1 MKTLENRAKLM
12 SSAYWRLVRLDGT
25 GRHRVEEVAIA
36 QAFFQEHFAAQP
48 DLSDA
53 SMQRQLL
60 HLVRDSSVR
69 LAIRQP
75 AQWCLRCFI
84 SQQTEKACVQ
94 LEGQF
99 GTRHGFTRYDLFP
112 FVLDDDFRAFPFL
125 SDEPDSTQYEPLA
138 GEILRTVDL
147 SQSTLSSWTTR
158 HVRHHPELKR
168 FLQENGVF
176 LATDWGILNDTS
188 PELLKT
194 VLTDLYVLTAAEI
207 TPAYHLLQ
215 AYHQVYR
222 HDRLQQR
229 QLGHLSGRAVC
240 TAPSREQLTRM
251 ARYLQ
256 DQGLSPPR
264 SPEHILSQLQ
274 TIASQ
279 LRQYRLHRSNGTL
292 PTTSL
297 DQAEVP
303 EIGDRLA
310 TADPESDPEEDSFL
324 EFYHS
329 QVLICLDQ
337 ALAKVTHDRFL
348 YLQRKKTEAE
358 AEQFLTALE
367 LFHCQGQSMSKIA
380 PQVGLKAQYQIS
392 RLLKQKDFR
401 ANVRSQLLKLLL
413 SFVQDQ
419 AQIYI
424 DDPTRLQELNQK
436 IEEILAEHIDEL
448 ILDTLFSRRL
458 CHYLDL
464 RNNTP

>member
-25 GRHRVEEVAIA
+25 GRHRVEEMAIA
-36 QAFFQEHFAAQP
+36 QAFFQKHFADQP
-48 DLSDA
+48 NVSDA
-53 SMQRQLL
+53 SIQRQLL
-60 HLVRDSSVR
+60 QLMRDTSVS

-147 SQSTLSSWTTR
+147 NQSTLSSWTTR
-158 HVRHHPELKR
+158 YVRHHPELKR
-168 FLQENGVF
+168 FLQENGVS

-188 PELLKT
+188 PELLRT
-194 VLTDLYVLTAAEI
+194 VLTDFYVLTAAEI
-207 TPAYHLLQ
+207 THAYHLLQ

-229 QLGHLSGRAVC
+229 QLGHLTGRAVC
-240 TAPSREQLTRM
+240 KAPSPEQLTRM
-251 ARYLQ
+251 ACYLQ

-264 SPEHILSQLQ
+264 SPDRILSQLQ

-279 LRQYRLHRSNGTL
+279 LRQYRLHRANRTL
-292 PTTSL
+292 PTESL
-297 DQAEVP
+297 DRADAP
-303 EIGDRLA
+303 EISHRVA
-310 TADPESDPEEDSFL
+310 RADPDIDPEEDSFL
-324 EFYHS
+324 RFYYS

-337 ALAKVTHDRFL
+337 ALMQVTEARFI
-348 YLQRKKTEAE
+348 YLQRRKTA
-358 AEQFLTALE
+358 AAQQFLTALK
-367 LFHCQGQSMSKIA
+367 LFHCQGQSMGSIA
-380 PQVGLKAQYQIS
+380 PQVGLRAQYQIS
-392 RLLKQKDFR
+392 RLLEQTDFR
-401 ANVRSQLLKLLL
+401 ANVRSQLLQRLL
-413 SFVQDQ
+413 SSVQDQ
-419 AQIYI
+419 AQIYT
-424 DDPTRLQELNQK
+424 DDPTRLQKLNQQIEK
-436 IEEILAEHIDEL
+436 ILEEHIDEL
-448 ILDTLFSRRL
+448 MQTSLFSHRL
-458 CHYLDL
+458 CHYLGS

>member
-36 QAFFQEHFAAQP
+36 QAFFQEHFADQP
-48 DLSDA
+48 DASDA
-53 SMQRQLL
+53 FIQRQLL
-60 HLVRDSSVR
+60 QLMRDTSVS
-69 LAIRQP
+69 LAIRQL

-84 SQQTEKACVQ
+84 SQQTEKACVE
-94 LEGQF
+94 LERHF
-99 GTRHGFTRYDLFP
+99 GTQHGFTRDDLFP

-147 SQSTLSSWTTR
+147 NQSTLSSWTNR
-158 HVRHHPELKR
+158 YVRHHPELKR
-168 FLQENGVF
+168 FLQENGVS

-188 PELLKT
+188 PELLRT
-194 VLTDLYVLTAAEI
+194 VLTNLYVLTAAEI
-207 TPAYHLLQ
+207 TLAYHLLQ

-222 HDRLQQR
+222 NDRLKQR
-229 QLGHLSGRAVC
+229 QLGHLTGRAVC
-240 TAPSREQLTRM
+240 TAPSLEQLRRM
-251 ARYLQ
+251 ACYLQ
-256 DQGLSPPR
+256 DQCLSPPR
-264 SPEHILSQLQ
+264 SPERMLSQLQ

-279 LRQYRLHRSNGTL
+279 IRQYRLHRSNGTL

-310 TADPESDPEEDSFL
+310 TAEPEIDPEEEDFL
-324 EFYHS
+324 SFYHE

-337 ALAKVTHDRFL
+337 ALAQVTQARFL
-348 YLQRKKTEAE
+348 YLQRRRPTAR
-358 AEQFLTALE
+358 AQQFLTALE
-367 LFHCQGQSMSKIA
+367 LFHCQGQSMGEIA
-380 PQVGLKAQYQIS
+380 PQVGLNAQYQIS
-392 RLLKQKDFR
+392 RLLKQNEFR
-401 ANVRSQLLKLLL
+401 ANVRSQLLKPLL

-436 IEEILAEHIDEL
+436 IEEILAEHIDDL
-448 ILDTLFSRRL
+448 LLDTLFSRRL

-464 RNNTP
+464 RNNTL